1 MQYKFIRE
9 YKYYKI
15 LGLNKDASIDNIK
28 RAYRLIIRKYHPD
41 VNKDPNAA
49 EVAKKINEAYG
60 VLSDP
65 EKRLIYDNSEAECP
79 KCWTPEVRQSHE
91 EDSTALRWT
100 CKHCGC
106 NFTYVEEK
114 KEKEEK
120 EKAETEYEQFVC
132 PRCGKPLIFDD
143 SVELFRC
150 KNKACSGGKGVFS
163 RFELKR
169 YYSSSSKGKKSNEKP
184 SGYQNKESS
193 IKGTEN
199 KQERKGEFKEFV
211 LSANEKLALKFVCG
225 ISILL
230 TAVLLYLLLFSF
242 SLLIL
247 GLFIILLGF
256 SLLSWYINRYPKII
270 STIKSLIS
278 LK

>member
-1 MQYKFIRE
+1 MEYTFIRE

-49 EVAKKINEAYG
+49 EIAKKINEAYG

-65 EKRLIYDNSEAECP
+65 SKRLIYDNSEAECP
-79 KCWTPEVRQSHE
+79 RCWTHEVKQFHGK
-91 EDSTALRWT
+91 DWTALRWT
-100 CKHCGC
+100 CTHCGC

-114 KEKEEK
+114 KEKEERD
-120 EKAETEYEQFVC
+120 KAEAEYEQFVC
-132 PRCGKPLIFDD
+132 PRCGKLLIFDD
-143 SVELFRC
+143 SVELYRC

-163 RFELKR
+163 RFELNK
-169 YYSSSSKGKKSNEKP
+169 YYSSSSKGRKSNEKP
-184 SGYQNKESS
+184 
-193 IKGTEN
+193 KGTEN
-199 KQERKGEFKEFV
+199 KQGRETAV

-230 TAVLLYLLLFSF
+230 TVVLLYFLLFSF

-247 GLFIILLGF
+247 GLFILLFGF
-256 SLLSWYINRYPKII
+256 SLLSWYINKYPNII